1 MSSAPLDLASHGH
14 LCSDTGQD
22 MIRKSVFWGLTL
34 VLVVALV
41 SLIVRGRKF
50 EKQQQ
55 AARSAEF
62 VQPSKPTATR
72 VLTPT
77 DLEIVNSTMPLPPG
91 HAAMPEIEI
100 RNNGTVSY
108 SRIELKFVYFDGAG
122 KTVSTKTHSLD
133 ETIGPGKSVKVTVLS
148 VEGIPASATRFQSS
162 VLFADIED
170 RDN

>member
-1 MSSAPLDLASHGH
+1 
-14 LCSDTGQD
+14 

-62 VQPSKPTATR
+62 VQPSKPTSTR

-77 DLEIVNSTMPLPPG
+77 DLEVVNPTMPLPPG

-100 RNNGTVSY
+100 RNNGNVAY
-108 SRIELKFVYFDGAG
+108 SRIELKFIYLDTAG
-122 KTVSTKTHSLD
+122 KTLTTKMHSVDRIL
-133 ETIGPGKSVKVTVLS
+133 GPGKSIKVTDMPS
-148 VEGIPASATRFQSS
+148 QEIPASAAKFQAY
-162 VLFADIED
+162 VLYADMED
-170 RDN
+170 

>member
-1 MSSAPLDLASHGH
+1 
-14 LCSDTGQD
+14 

-41 SLIVRGRKF
+41 SLVLRGRKF

-62 VQPSKPTATR
+62 VQPSKPTSTR
-72 VLTPT
+72 VLAPT
-77 DLEIVNSTMPLPPG
+77 DLEIVNSTMHLQPG

-108 SRIELKFVYFDGAG
+108 SRVELKFVYVDGAG

-133 ETIGPGKSVKVTVLS
+133 QTIGPGKSIKVTNLPA
-148 VEGIPASATRFQSS
+148 EGIPASATRFQAS
-162 VLFADIED
+162 VLFADLAD
-170 RDN
+170 